1 MSDPKNKEEKAT
13 TPPETDG
20 AEESSDAAEPA
31 EPTIEDRLAE
41 AQTQSAGHYDQFLR
55 ARAELDNVIKRHE
68 RERGDRAKYAAES
81 LARDLLPVLDD
92 LDRALEHAGDDPGDG
107 GTSLAEGVVMVRSAM
122 TEVLGRHGVERIET
136 SDQAF
141 DPAEHEAVATVES
154 DRHRPGTVVEE
165 HRAGYRV
172 HDRLL
177 RPAMVVVAKEPSG
190 GQDGE
195 GG

>member
-1 MSDPKNKEEKAT
+1 MSDPKKKEEKAV

-20 AEESSDAAEPA
+20 AEESSAAEST
-31 EPTIEDRLAE
+31 EPTMEDQLAE
-41 AQTQSAGHYDQFLR
+41 AQKESAGHYDQFLR

-68 RERGDRAKYAAES
+68 RERSDRAKYAAES

-107 GTSLAEGVVMVRSAM
+107 GASLAEGVVMVRSAM
-122 TEVLGRHGVERIET
+122 AEVLGRHGVERIET

-154 DRHRPGTVVEE
+154 DRHRSGAVVEE

-190 GQDGE
+190 GQDGK
-195 GG
+195 GD